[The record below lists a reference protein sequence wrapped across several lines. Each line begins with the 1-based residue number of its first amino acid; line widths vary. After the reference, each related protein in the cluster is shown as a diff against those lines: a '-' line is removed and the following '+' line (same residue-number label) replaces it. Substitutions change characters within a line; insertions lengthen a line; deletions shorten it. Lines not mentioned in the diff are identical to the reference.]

1 MIQLN
6 LVVIKTSRQ
15 EEQVRFYSTIGITFE
30 SHRHG
35 NGPYHYAATLDGL
48 TFEIY
53 PLPKGT
59 TEPDTTTRLGFT
71 VENLNNTLQRLEEL
85 GVETVQAPASTEWGY
100 AAVVKDP
107 DGRRIELVE
116 QLIK

>member
-15 EEQVRFYSTIGITFE
+15 EEQVSFYSALGMTFNQ
-30 SHRHG
+30 HRHG
-35 NGPYHYAATLDGL
+35 QGPYHYAAALEGL

-53 PLPKGT
+53 PLPKGV
-59 TEPDTTTRLGFT
+59 TEADTATRLGFT
-71 VENLNNTLQRLEEL
+71 VERLNDTLNILGEM

-100 AAVVKDP
+100 VAVVKDA
-107 DGRRIELVE
+107 DGRRVELVE
-116 QLIK
+116 KF